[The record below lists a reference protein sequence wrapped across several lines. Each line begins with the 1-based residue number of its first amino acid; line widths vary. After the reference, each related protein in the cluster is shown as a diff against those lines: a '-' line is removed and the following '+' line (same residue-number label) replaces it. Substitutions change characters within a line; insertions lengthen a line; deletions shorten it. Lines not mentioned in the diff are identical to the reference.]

1 MTMSYTYVVKMGSLK
16 EYLEKIKAKK
26 LGVPDKVNREYLK
39 SIGYTSSNDW
49 TIPRVLKAINFV
61 DKSNAPTQA
70 FKDFRTAK
78 SKQIMANAV
87 RNTYSELFKIYPEPH
102 KEKREK
108 LENFFA
114 EKRPK
119 LKKYTLGLFVDT
131 FKTLCEFA
139 DFGAVPVTPKAEV
152 KETEKKLV
160 EVAQVTT
167 QIPSGLTVNLN
178 IQLTLPVTD
187 DATVYDKIFKALKE
201 NLLSGD

>member
-1 MTMSYTYVVKMGSLK
+1 MRMSYTYAVKMGSLK
-16 EYLEKIKAKK
+16 EYLEKVKNKK

-39 SIGYTSSNDW
+39 SIGYRSSNDW
-49 TIPRVLKAINFV
+49 YIPRVLKSINFI

-70 FKDFRTAK
+70 FKDFRTEK
-78 SKQIMANAV
+78 SKQTMANAI
-87 RNTYSELFKIYPEPH
+87 RNTYAELFKIYPKPH
-102 KEKREK
+102 KESREK

-139 DFGAVPVTPKAEV
+139 DFEAVPVTPKAEV

-167 QIPSGLTVNLN
+167 RLPTGVTINLN
-178 IQLTLPVTD
+178 IQLTLPATE
-187 DATVYDKIFKALKE
+187 DATVYDKIFKALKD
-201 NLLSGD
+201 NLLS